1 MRLSLWY
8 VLVVVFGREIEV
20 GKESI
25 KEREGR

>member
-8 VLVVVFGREIEV
+8 VLAVVSGREIEA